1 MLSMGSYLKNTVN
14 DQLEEGVEGGESTE
28 CCPWEVIWRIQGTRN
43 LKKEWKVE
51 SQRNAVNGKLSG
63 EYSE

>member
-1 MLSMGSYLKNTVN
+1 MLSMGSYLKNAVN

-28 CCPWEVIWRIQGTRN
+28 CCPWEII
-43 LKKEWKVE
+43 
-51 SQRNAVNGKLSG
+51 G